1 MLMLML
7 VVVVVMAV
15 MVVLVVDG
23 YWWLGVVGWYVLLA
37 SWLVGWVAAWL
48 LLVDGCGCIVLDSK

>member
-48 LLVDGCGCIVLDSK
+48 LLVDGC